1 VNQLIALRS
10 RSGVTIESVFFR
22 EKRIVVNINN
32 TCPGETSTRL
42 RSGLSGHRAPL
53 AQPSFNCEAAC
64 DRKYY
69 TPLGYVLFQNFISA
83 IFLDCAKDQMPTL
96 PKVVPYVGSKG
107 NAVGALEWRAKPRLP
122 PQL

>member
-1 VNQLIALRS
+1 M
-10 RSGVTIESVFFR
+10 TIESVFFVR
-22 EKRIVVNINN
+22 SVIVVNIND

-42 RSGLSGHRAPL
+42 RSGPIRLSGHRAPL
-53 AQPSFNCEAAC
+53 ARPSFNCEAAC

-69 TPLGYVLFQNFISA
+69 TPLGYVLFQSFISA
-83 IFLDCAKDQMPTL
+83 IFLDCAKEQMRTL
-96 PKVVPYVGSKG
+96 WQVVPYVGSKG